1 MNDGKAEPARS
12 PSRKRNQEASLSIA
26 VGDTVRAWPRSRSLP
41 SDPDGELVVRVG
53 AGDRAAARVLVAR
66 HLDKLLAI
74 SRRMLGDA
82 AEAEDAVQDT
92 FLKLWTHA
100 ARWQPGGAKFETWL
114 FRVAINACYDRLRKR
129 GQVSLDE
136 APERPDPGPSPER
149 ALQNVELSRSLQAA
163 LDALPPRQRAAILLC
178 HYEGC
183 GNVDAAESLG
193 ISVEAMESLL
203 SRGRRSLRASL
214 GHLRED

>member
-1 MNDGKAEPARS
+1 MA
-12 PSRKRNQEASLSIA
+12 
-26 VGDTVRAWPRSRSLP
+26 
-41 SDPDGELVVRVG
+41 SDPDGELVARVG
-53 AGDRAAARVLVAR
+53 AGDRAAARLLVAR

-129 GQVSLDE
+129 GHVSLDE
-136 APERPDPGPSPER
+136 APESPDPGPGPER
-149 ALQNVELSRSLQAA
+149 ALQNVELYRSLQAA

-178 HYEGC
+178 HYEGR
-183 GNVDAAESLG
+183 GNVDAAEILG

-203 SRGRRSLRASL
+203 SRGRRTLRASL

>member
-1 MNDGKAEPARS
+1 M
-12 PSRKRNQEASLSIA
+12 
-26 VGDTVRAWPRSRSLP
+26 
-41 SDPDGELVVRVG
+41 RVG
-53 AGDRAAARVLVAR
+53 AGDRVAAQLLVAR
-66 HLDKLLAI
+66 HADKLLAI
-74 SRRMLGDA
+74 ARRMLGNG

-129 GQVSLDE
+129 CHVSLDE
-136 APERPDPGPSPER
+136 APEPVDDAPCPEG
-149 ALQNVELSRSLQAA
+149 ALQNVELSKSLQAA

-183 GNVDAAESLG
+183 GNADAAGILG
-193 ISVEAMESLL
+193 IGVEAVESLL
-203 SRGRRSLRASL
+203 SRGRRALRARL

>member
-1 MNDGKAEPARS
+1 
-12 PSRKRNQEASLSIA
+12 
-26 VGDTVRAWPRSRSLP
+26 VGDTVGAWPRSRSLA
-41 SDPDGELVVRVG
+41 SDPDGELVVRAG
-53 AGDRAAARVLVAR
+53 AGDRAAVQLLVAR
-66 HLDKLLAI
+66 HAGKLTALA
-74 SRRMLGDA
+74 RRMLGDG

-129 GQVSLDE
+129 SHVSLDE
-136 APERPDPGPSPER
+136 APESPDPGPGPEH
-149 ALQNVELSRSLQAA
+149 ALQNAELSHSLQAA

-193 ISVEAMESLL
+193 ISVEAMDSLL

>member
-1 MNDGKAEPARS
+1 MM
-12 PSRKRNQEASLSIA
+12 
-26 VGDTVRAWPRSRSLP
+26 
-41 SDPDGELVVRVG
+41 DPDGELVARAG
-53 AGDRAAARVLVAR
+53 AGDRAAAQLLVAR
-66 HLDKLLAI
+66 HVDKLLSL
-74 SRRMLGDA
+74 SRRMLGERG
-82 AEAEDAVQDT
+82 EAEDAVQDT

-129 GQVSLDE
+129 GHVSLDE
-136 APERPDPGPSPER
+136 APETADPAPGPEN
-149 ALQNVELSRSLQAA
+149 ALQNAALSREIQSA

-178 HYEGC
+178 HYEGR
-183 GNVDAAESLG
+183 GNVDAAEILG

-203 SRGRRSLRASL
+203 SRGRRALRARL

>member
-1 MNDGKAEPARS
+1 LA
-12 PSRKRNQEASLSIA
+12 
-26 VGDTVRAWPRSRSLP
+26 
-41 SDPDGELVVRVG
+41 SDPDGELVMRVG
-53 AGDRAAARVLVAR
+53 AGDRAAARLLVAR
-66 HLDKLLAI
+66 HAGKLTALA
-74 SRRMLGDA
+74 RRMLGQTGD
-82 AEAEDAVQDT
+82 AEDAVQDT

-129 GQVSLDE
+129 GHVSLDE
-136 APERPDPGPSPER
+136 APEWPDPGPSPER
-149 ALQNVELSRSLQAA
+149 ALQNVELSRSLQTA

-183 GNVDAAESLG
+183 GNVDAADILG

-203 SRGRRSLRASL
+203 SRGRRTLRASL
-214 GHLRED
+214 GHLREE

>member
-136 APERPDPGPSPER
+136 APERPDPGP
-149 ALQNVELSRSLQAA
+149 
-163 LDALPPRQRAAILLC
+163 RAAKCRIV
-178 HYEGC
+178 E
-183 GNVDAAESLG
+183 VAAGGAGRAPAAPAGRHPAVPLRRLRQCRRGGES
-193 ISVEAMESLL
+193 
-203 SRGRRSLRASL
+203 RNQR
-214 GHLRED
+214 